1 MSELPRGWVEAEL
14 GELVTS
20 HGLVADG
27 DWVES
32 KDQDPKGSVR
42 LTQLADVGDGLFR
55 DKSNRFLTEDKA
67 AELNCTHLE
76 KGDVLIARMPD
87 PLGRAC
93 IFPGLKQKAVTV
105 VDVMVWRG
113 GTEEIDSNWIMQAI
127 NSPTTRAKIL
137 AQASGTTR
145 QRIAGGKLKKLEVP
159 LPPLAE
165 QKRIVAKLDALSAR
179 SARARKDLARIDT
192 LVTRYKQAVLSK
204 AFSGELTKDWRIQH
218 TAGEDSLQEVE
229 AAERLKQGRLR
240 IRGAS
245 KVLEGIEL
253 AKLPVGWNWIQ
264 NYRLAQDA
272 SNAICAGPF
281 GTIFKAKDFRS
292 QGVPIIFLRHVGEG
306 EYLTHKPNFMD
317 PEVWSN
323 LHQQYSVH
331 GGELLVTKLGDPPGT
346 ACIYPEGTGTAMVT
360 PDVMKMSVDECV
372 ASKLYLMN
380 YFNSPTCKKMIG
392 ELAFGLTRLRVDLGM
407 FKGFPIPLAPISEQQ
422 EIVRRVESAFQKID
436 RLAAEAKRALELT
449 DKLDEAILAKAFRGE
464 LVPQDPDDEPAS
476 VLLERIKTEREAAP
490 KVKRGRRKKAEPL

>member
-1 MSELPRGWVEAEL
+1 MSELPNGWAEVEL
-14 GELVTS
+14 GRLLEPIQTGDPRKTPDQHFRYVDIGSIDNKTQS
-20 HGLVADG
+20 IAEPKEICGADAP
-27 DWVES
+27 S
-32 KDQDPKGSVR
+32 RARRFIKG
-42 LTQLADVGDGLFR
+42 
-55 DKSNRFLTEDKA
+55 
-67 AELNCTHLE
+67 
-76 KGDVLIARMPD
+76 GDVLFSTVRTYLKNIAMVPD
-87 PLGRAC
+87 ELDGQLTSTGIAVLRASQATEPRFVFNLVC
-93 IFPGLKQKAVTV
+93 SDQFISAVSLKQ
-105 VDVMVWRG
+105 D
-113 GTEEIDSNWIMQAI
+113 GTMYPAI
-127 NSPTTRAKIL
+127 SDKDLLSHT
-137 AQASGTTR
+137 
-145 QRIAGGKLKKLEVP
+145 IA

-253 AKLPVGWNWIQ
+253 EKLPVGWNWIQ
-264 NYRLAQDA
+264 NYRLAKDA

-292 QGVPIIFLRHVGEG
+292 EGVPIIFLRHVGEG

-317 PEVWSN
+317 PEVWSK

-346 ACIYPEGTGTAMVT
+346 ACIYPKGIGTAMVT

-422 EIVRRVESAFQKID
+422 EIVRRIESAFQKID

-464 LVPQDPDDEPAS
+464 LVPQDPNDEPAS
-476 VLLERIKTEREAAP
+476 VLLERIKAERQAAP
-490 KVKRGRRKKAEPL
+490 KAKRGRKRKS